1 MINNNNF
8 IFWKLLEEEKRPIAP
23 SFTEYLHDVVLKE
36 GKKCTLRA
44 RVTGSPK
51 PHITWFKDGI
61 PIQSTNDDY
70 KVKSLVSNNLIFL
83 LGTNM

>member
-1 MINNNNF
+1 MILLLINNDDF

-36 GKKCTLRA
+36 GKKCILRA

-70 KVKSLVSNNLIFL
+70 KVNSLAFNK
-83 LGTNM
+83 